1 MVEKNGSCRYKL
13 FIVKD
18 ISVIK
23 IFAPRLKKPLPA
35 VLIYGLH
42 NYIRYADD
50 CLHGKH
56 SGLFILLISFPTLS
70 SAFQSEHKA

>member
-13 FIVKD
+13 FMVKD
-18 ISVIK
+18 GSVIK
-23 IFAPRLKKPLPA
+23 IFTLWLKPLHA

-42 NYIRYADD
+42 NYIRYVDD

-56 SGLFILLISFPTLS
+56 SGFFILLISFPTLS
-70 SAFQSEHKA
+70 PAFQSEHKA